1 MHVSQQTLLCN
12 IGLEDI
18 LKMFSRRRNYRDL
31 EIPFLN
37 LNKIKNNNNLEDIF
51 SVDSLH
57 CVKSVR
63 IRSYSYL
70 HFPAFG
76 LNRERYSVFIPN
88 AGKYGTE

>member
-1 MHVSQQTLLCN
+1 MYPSKHWS
-12 IGLEDI
+12 GRRLEDVS
-18 LKMFSRRRNYRDL
+18 KTRNYHDL
-31 EIPFLN
+31 EIPFFN

-63 IRSYSYL
+63 IRSYSCL

-76 LNRERYSVFIPN
+76 LNRERYSEFIPN